1 MTPQRWQLIDRI
13 FKSAIERTPAE
24 RAIFLIEA
32 CDDDE
37 LRAEVESLISAHEQT
52 GEFLDAPAY
61 EVADLELADHPAMLA
76 VGQTINHYQV
86 LGTLGAGGMGEVYLA
101 HDTRLDRKIALKLLP
116 ADFARD
122 EKRVRRFAQ
131 EARAASALSHPN
143 VCVIHEIDRTE
154 DGRHFIAMEYIEGTT
169 LRQWLAGK
177 RLKIVEALEIATQV
191 AAALAAAHSAG
202 IVNRD
207 IKPENVM
214 IRRDALVKVL
224 DFGLAKRTAPPI
236 DVDTQV
242 SNDHLVNTA
251 PGVLMGTVAYMSPE
265 QVRGLEVDARTD
277 IWSLGVVLYEMVTG
291 KAPFGGTT
299 TSDVIVSVLEREP
312 PPLTRHLPE
321 VPLELQRII
330 TKALRKDREERY
342 QGVKDLLLDLKSL
355 KHELDLKARLE
366 HSAQSELNI
375 GETPAVQADTG
386 IATQPTEVQTT
397 DPRNVSGQTAPVS
410 DVEVKHAEDSG
421 SPSAIGDLVPSVAP
435 QARLPARR
443 LIWIASLSV
452 LVIAG
457 CVFLYLRHTPE
468 STLPPIKVVP
478 LTSLPGTKMTPAFS
492 SDGNQMAFAWNRPG
506 PPGVEIYVK
515 LVSEGEP
522 RQLTH
527 SGRLNFSPVWSP
539 DGQRIAF
546 VRASEGETAIFTIS
560 AYGEGERKLLS
571 FEQGTERRISWS
583 PDGKFLAFADSEKHQ
598 QSRESLPSGSHP
610 GSAIFLLSADTL
622 EKRAL
627 TSPPADYSDEGPAFS
642 PDAHALAFVRGS
654 HSDSGSGLD
663 LYVVPVSGGE
673 PRRLTFGDD
682 LFWTGPTWTEDGREI
697 VFSSKRTGSSA
708 LWRIPASGGNPQRL
722 EVGGDDSIQP
732 SISRQG
738 HRLAYMRWS
747 PDVNIYR
754 FVLPDAKNP
763 GNSPASFLASTRVD
777 ANAQL
782 SPDGKRI
789 AFESDRSGSS
799 REIWACDIDGSN
811 CAPVTSFG
819 TFTRMPRWSPD
830 GKRIVCES
838 SREGKTSIS
847 VIDLETHGVRGLVAD
862 PSEERV
868 PSWSR
873 DGQWVYF
880 GSKRSGS
887 WQIWKVLADGGAPV
901 QVTKQ
906 GGFLPIESPDAR
918 FVYYDKGDIA
928 GVWRV
933 PIDGGEEILILG
945 QLKPGMSGN
954 WAVVDDGIYFI
965 RFDHVNTDEEGAI
978 LFYDLATGRVK
989 EIVKLGKHHILSG
1002 GLSVS
1007 SDRRS
1012 FFYTVW
1018 EHPGGDIMLVEN
1030 FR

>member
-1 MTPQRWQLIDRI
+1 
-13 FKSAIERTPAE
+13 
-24 RAIFLIEA
+24 
-32 CDDDE
+32 
-37 LRAEVESLISAHEQT
+37 
-52 GEFLDAPAY
+52 
-61 EVADLELADHPAMLA
+61 
-76 VGQTINHYQV
+76 
-86 LGTLGAGGMGEVYLA
+86 
-101 HDTRLDRKIALKLLP
+101 
-116 ADFARD
+116 
-122 EKRVRRFAQ
+122 
-131 EARAASALSHPN
+131 
-143 VCVIHEIDRTE
+143 
-154 DGRHFIAMEYIEGTT
+154 
-169 LRQWLAGK
+169 
-177 RLKIVEALEIATQV
+177 
-191 AAALAAAHSAG
+191 
-202 IVNRD
+202 
-207 IKPENVM
+207 
-214 IRRDALVKVL
+214 
-224 DFGLAKRTAPPI
+224 
-236 DVDTQV
+236 
-242 SNDHLVNTA
+242 
-251 PGVLMGTVAYMSPE
+251 
-265 QVRGLEVDARTD
+265 
-277 IWSLGVVLYEMVTG
+277 
-291 KAPFGGTT
+291 
-299 TSDVIVSVLEREP
+299 
-312 PPLTRHLPE
+312 
-321 VPLELQRII
+321 
-330 TKALRKDREERY
+330 
-342 QGVKDLLLDLKSL
+342 
-355 KHELDLKARLE
+355 
-366 HSAQSELNI
+366 
-375 GETPAVQADTG
+375 
-386 IATQPTEVQTT
+386 
-397 DPRNVSGQTAPVS
+397 
-410 DVEVKHAEDSG
+410 
-421 SPSAIGDLVPSVAP
+421 
-435 QARLPARR
+435 

-457 CVFLYLRHTPE
+457 CVFLYLLRHTPE

-527 SGRLNFSPVWSP
+527 SGKLNFSPVWSP

-583 PDGKFLAFADSEKHQ
+583 PDGRLLAFADSEKNQ

-610 GSAIFLLSADTL
+610 GSAIFLLSPDTL

-642 PDAHALAFVRGS
+642 PDSHALAFVRGS

-682 LFWTGPTWTEDGREI
+682 LFWTGPTWTEDSREI
-697 VFSSKRTGSSA
+697 VFSSKRTGTSA

-738 HRLAYMRWS
+738 HRLAYMKWS
-747 PDVNIYR
+747 PDENIYR
-754 FVLPDAKNP
+754 IVLPDAKNP
-763 GNSPASFLASTRVD
+763 GISPASFLASTRLD

-789 AFESDRSGSS
+789 SFESDRSGSS

-847 VIDLETHGVRGLVAD
+847 VIELETHRVRGLVAD

-880 GSKRSGS
+880 GSKRNGS
-887 WQIWKVLADGGAPV
+887 WQIWKVLAEGGAPV

-918 FVYYDKGDIA
+918 FVYYDKGNVA

-933 PIDGGEEILILG
+933 PIDGGEEILILD

-989 EIVKLGKHHILSG
+989 EIVKLGKHHIISG